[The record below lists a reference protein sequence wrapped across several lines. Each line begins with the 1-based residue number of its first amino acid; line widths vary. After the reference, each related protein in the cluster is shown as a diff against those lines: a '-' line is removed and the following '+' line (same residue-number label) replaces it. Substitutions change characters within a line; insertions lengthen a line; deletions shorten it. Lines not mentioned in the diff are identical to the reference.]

1 MKKFTLI
8 VIMMV
13 IMLVLAGCGKKSG
26 PEAVIADFLD
36 TFDGYIEDMDKSEN
50 VDDAI
55 SAIEKF
61 AKKMEVLKPQMEE
74 MEKKYPNLKNSFK
87 GSGDLPDELKQF
99 EGRIKGMGPKV
110 ASLMG
115 KMMQYM
121 SDPKFQE
128 ASKKLQEAMQ

>member
-8 VIMMV
+8 VITIM
-13 IMLVLAGCGKKSG
+13 IMLVLAGCGKKDSPG
-26 PEAVIADFLD
+26 VVVEDFLD
-36 TFDGYIEDMDKSEN
+36 TFDMYVEDMNKSEN

-55 SAIEKF
+55 VAIEKF
-61 AKKMEVLKPQMEE
+61 AKRMEVLKPRMEE

-87 GSGDLPDELKQF
+87 GGADLPADLKQF
-99 EGRIKGMGPKV
+99 EGRIKEMGPKMG
-110 ASLMG
+110 ALMG

-128 ASKKLQEAMQ
+128 ASKKLQESMK